1 MLPSYHPFSS
11 RLQLVG
17 ITCMLLACK
26 FEEVN
31 PLAVDE
37 FVYISDGAYS
47 KEEVLRMESMV
58 LGKLDFSLSAGT
70 SKAFLKGYEEVAPLV
85 APLEALHGPAAD
97 GVATLVSASTDV
109 QRCRQHRLSSHLMS
123 YYLLLTTDSLL
134 MTTNPNPNPH
144 QVPPPL
150 ELPNRARAAGDRL
163 PPMAA

>member
-1 MLPSYHPFSS
+1 MQRS

-31 PLAVDE
+31 PLAIDE

-47 KEEVLRMESMV
+47 KEEVLRMESLV

-85 APLEALHGPAAD
+85 APHAEVD
-97 GVATLVSASTDV
+97 E
-109 QRCRQHRLSSHLMS
+109 QRCHHHCLSSYHRAATHHLP
-123 YYLLLTTDSLL
+123 LTT
-134 MTTNPNPNPH
+134 
-144 QVPPPL
+144 
-150 ELPNRARAAGDRL
+150 AY
-163 PPMAA
+163 